1 MGGIRSTNWC
11 LLCVTALM
19 AVALASCTPKLR
31 DKFNPEKYDK
41 IDREK
46 ELSRSDY
53 KKMSD
58 VKIPD
63 LINTVEMKPAP
74 PPPVP
79 TLSEILAAPRPPEL
93 GKTQLVSIAVTDD
106 VPLKD
111 VLLELA
117 RLANVDM
124 ELDSGISGGISF
136 IARDK
141 PFNEVI
147 SRVADLAGLRYE
159 MKNNTLRVER
169 DMPYIESYSLDF
181 LNMDRTSTSSINIST
196 NVLSS
201 GGGSSG
207 GSGGGLNSGS
217 SQSINAS
224 TQSDFWTSL
233 QSGVLQI
240 LNYMPKKRSAKISET
255 NIDDAL
261 AALNGDG
268 ATGAAGSQ
276 GAAANANGAQGA
288 AGGMM
293 QNEDCAIMMQQG
305 SAGTAGGGA
314 AGGTMSGGDCQTFY
328 TINRQAGIMTISA
341 TRRQHKM
348 VERFLEQ
355 IRSNASAQV
364 LIEAKIVEVTLADR
378 YKSGIQWEA
387 LNRKLGLVGNFNE
400 VLDTDK
406 GVFTA
411 RLPNR
416 VVDGVSFG
424 GTGNLDQFLQ
434 LMQNF
439 GTTRTL
445 SSPRLNAINNQQAV
459 LTFAQN
465 YVYFQLDVQQQQTTT
480 ATGAQGQPLITVDS
494 TPQTVPIGIILTLQ
508 PSVNVDTGDITLM
521 VRPTLSRIVSFVND
535 PAIDF
540 IRNQS
545 NSTTGTGSSGAA
557 ANLANRVPIVEV
569 RELDSILKV
578 KSGQVMVIGGLMQ
591 NSSVNQDNGLPGVS
605 EIPWVGNLFKSVDKE
620 DKTQE
625 LVIFIRATLV
635 SPKGNAV
642 AADRQLY
649 KKFTEDP
656 RPLPF

>member
-1 MGGIRSTNWC
+1 MGGNRSTKRLCWC
-11 LLCVTALM
+11 VA
-19 AVALASCTPKLR
+19 AIAVVALGSCTPKLR

-41 IDREK
+41 IDREL
-46 ELSRSDY
+46 ELSRTDY
-53 KKMSD
+53 KKLD
-58 VKIPD
+58 DAKIPD

-79 TLSEILAAPRPPEL
+79 NLSEILAAPRPPEI

-147 SRVADLAGLRYE
+147 QRVSDLAGLRYE
-159 MKNNTLRVER
+159 MKDNILRVER
-169 DMPYIESYSLDF
+169 DLPYIESYSLDF
-181 LNMDRTSTSSINIST
+181 LNIDRNSTSNINIST
-196 NVLSS
+196 NVLSGA
-201 GGGSSG
+201 GGGSG
-207 GSGGGLNSGS
+207 GGGLNSGS
-217 SQSINAS
+217 SQSITAT

-240 LNYMPKKRSAKISET
+240 LNYMPKKRSAKIAESSL
-255 NIDDAL
+255 DDAL
-261 AALNGDG
+261 ADLNSDG
-268 ATGAAGSQ
+268 NSPTARPTPPA
-276 GAAANANGAQGA
+276 A
-288 AGGMM
+288 AGGAMV
-293 QNEDCAIMMQQG
+293 NEDCAIVTQ
-305 SAGTAGGGA
+305 AGGGGGV
-314 AGGTMSGGDCQTFY
+314 AGVGMSGGDCQTFY
-328 TINRQAGIMTISA
+328 TINRQAGILTVSA
-341 TRRQHKM
+341 SRKQHKM
-348 VERFLEQ
+348 IDRFLTQ
-355 IRSNASAQV
+355 IRASASAQV
-364 LIEAKIVEVTLADR
+364 LIEAKIVEVTLDDK
-378 YKSGIQWEA
+378 YKSGVQWSA

-400 VLDTDK
+400 VAATDK

-411 RLPNR
+411 RLPDR
-416 VVDGVSFG
+416 VIDGVTIG
-424 GTGNLDQFLQ
+424 GTGALDQFLQ

-465 YVYFQLDVQQQQTTT
+465 YVYFKLDVQQQQTTT
-480 ATGAQGQPLITVDS
+480 ATGAQGQPLVTVDS
-494 TPQTVPIGIILTLQ
+494 TAQTVPIGIILTLQ
-508 PSVNVDTGDITLM
+508 PSVNVETGDITLM
-521 VRPTLSRIVSFVND
+521 VRPTLSRIVDFVDD
-535 PAIDF
+535 PAVAF
-540 IRNQS
+540 ITNQS
-545 NSTTGTGSSGAA
+545 QAASSSSGGEAV
-557 ANLANRVPIVEV
+557 NLSNRVPIVEV

-605 EIPWVGNLFKSVDKE
+605 EVPWIGNLFKSVAKE

-635 SPKGNAV
+635 SPNGNSV
-642 AADRQLY
+642 AADRTLY
-649 KKFTEDP
+649 KTYTQDP